1 MSDTQSNNEKL
12 VRRFFEEA
20 LNTGDLEKIRLFF
33 HPEATWTPMAKTGI
47 PGAGVHRGRKGIV
60 DEFLAP
66 VRGLFVDG
74 DPKNSIENMFGKG
87 VFVLVETHGTGKFR
101 NGRDYDNRY
110 AWIVEIRDDMIF
122 AIREYMDTAYIAS
135 ITS

>member
-1 MSDTQSNNEKL
+1 MAETESKNEKL
-12 VRRFFEEA
+12 VRSFFEDV
-20 LNTGDLEKIRLFF
+20 LNTGDLEKIRPCF
-33 HPEATWTPMAKTGI
+33 HPDATWTPMAKPGI

-74 DPKNSIENMFGKG
+74 DPKNTVENLFGKG
-87 VFVLVETHGTGKFR
+87 DFVAVETHGTGTFR
-101 NGRDYDNRY
+101 NGRQYDNRY